1 LLSDV
6 PQHCKKRQT
15 KHVNVLK
22 KAANTRNI
30 VIPSPISSMA
40 RSTMVLIITAIALIV
55 IVSAQKKDETVSN
68 PSLTITI
75 QEYTYATGT

>member
-1 LLSDV
+1 LVAAFNSLSIILLSEV

-22 KAANTRNI
+22 KAARTRKI

-40 RSTMVLIITAIALIV
+40 RSTIVLIITATPLIV
-55 IVSAQKKDETVSN
+55 TVSARRRKMK
-68 PSLTITI
+68 
-75 QEYTYATGT
+75 

>member
-1 LLSDV
+1 LLSEV

-22 KAANTRNI
+22 KAARTRKI

-40 RSTMVLIITAIALIV
+40 RSTIVLIITATAPIV
-55 IVSAQKKDETVSN
+55 TVSA
-68 PSLTITI
+68 
-75 QEYTYATGT
+75 

>member
-1 LLSDV
+1 V

-22 KAANTRNI
+22 KAARTRKI

-40 RSTMVLIITAIALIV
+40 RSTIVLIITATALMV
-55 IVSAQKKDETVSN
+55 TVS
-68 PSLTITI
+68 ITTKRKQSAI
-75 QEYTYATGT
+75 PV

>member
-1 LLSDV
+1 VRSVSVLVAAFYSRSTILLSEV

-22 KAANTRNI
+22 KAARTRKT

-40 RSTMVLIITAIALIV
+40 RSTIVLIITATALMV
-55 IVSAQKKDETVSN
+55 TVSA
-68 PSLTITI
+68 
-75 QEYTYATGT
+75 